1 METKNA
7 PNQQPADDK
16 ALQFCVTHVECRAH
30 TMLLKKGGKKDLDK
44 INCCNSISSC
54 RYYEINTK

>member
-30 TMLLKKGGKKDLDK
+30 TMLLKKKAAKK
-44 INCCNSISSC
+44 I
-54 RYYEINTK
+54 